1 MESSREKMGVNLPL
15 VIDRTRLAGHSLTFT
30 QYVKAKEKFSQLN
43 GLKLAEGSI
52 KYADSVY
59 TSRLHYGLGK
69 NEAIAA
75 VEVRALPNMKCA
87 LIYEIWP
94 HRATG
99 TRFQEFHGAIT
110 SLLKGDAF
118 NYNEVFNQGHVQSI
132 EYASDYT
139 TRPMHSFIPWT
150 ARAKKSGIFK
160 KEVMND
166 YKGTIYIGTKK
177 SPIRFS
183 IYDKALKMEKD
194 GMPNPLPTRTR
205 IEAIVFE
212 PYLPG
217 SLVQR
222 LRPCELDKQLN
233 PFRFLEIA
241 DLDKARKLSSDPD
254 WHQFLDIAT
263 AEGGAPEAFKEL
275 TKEERLQTRE
285 RLRDPECQ
293 ALWWNPDHAWAGHFQ
308 ANAAIHPATLLP

>member
-1 MESSREKMGVNLPL
+1 MGVNIPL
-15 VIDRTRLAGHSLTFT
+15 VIDKTRLAGHSLTFI

-43 GLKLAEGSI
+43 GLKLTEGSI

-87 LIYEIWP
+87 LIYELWP
-94 HRATG
+94 HRCTG
-99 TRFQEFHGAIT
+99 TRFKEFHEAIT
-110 SLLKGDAF
+110 SLLKGTAIT
-118 NYNEVFNQGHVQSI
+118 YQEVFQDGHVQSI

-139 TRPMHSFIPWT
+139 TKKMHSFIPWT
-150 ARAKKSGIFK
+150 ARAKYS
-160 KEVMND
+160 
-166 YKGTIYIGTKK
+166 TIYPRNIQHTEKGQIKIGTKK

-217 SLVQR
+217 SKVQR

-254 WHQFLDIAT
+254 WHQFLDMAT
-263 AEGGAPEAFKEL
+263 APEGGAPEAFKEL

-285 RLRDPECQ
+285 RLRDHECQ

-308 ANAAIHPATLLP
+308 ANAKIHPQHLLQ